1 MGVEIKLKA
10 GISMQ
15 FITETQMRKMV
26 NVTPV
31 ILNFAFSAPLQEKVY
46 SYNANY
52 IESTAE

>member
-1 MGVEIKLKA
+1 MGAEIKLKA

-15 FITETQMRKMV
+15 FITETQTRKMV

-31 ILNFAFSAPLQEKVY
+31 ILNFAFSTLLQEKVY

-52 IESTAE
+52 IESSAE